1 MTSNPSSWILQKEAT
16 KMFQLLRAE
25 FYQIR
30 HRVVPFTMLLL
41 SFLATLGIASLA
53 TMILFGEKS
62 ATSASALTKA
72 LVGSQVLSIY
82 TVGLKEIPLILCF
95 VAQILTF
102 NNETKNRTLIN
113 TISYGHRRRSVVLSK
128 ILVGLFYLL
137 LALCLGLAALV
148 IGGSMSGATF
158 KGDEILGFFTSYLI
172 PSIPLFLGY
181 IALLS
186 IPAFLFAGQGPLI
199 FTYLLLTFINQIIS
213 GVYSFLTTN
222 TQNMGNVFQK
232 FLSADKAFAFFFTFL
247 KVGKPL
253 TWGNL
258 NFDLT
263 PVVASAYFLLFFWI
277 AVKLFNRAEVK

>member
-1 MTSNPSSWILQKEAT
+1 
-16 KMFQLLRAE
+16 MFQLLRAE

-30 HRVVPFTMLLL
+30 HRVAPFTMLLL
-41 SFLATLGIASLA
+41 SFLATLGISYLA
-53 TMILFGEKS
+53 TVMLFAGLRTEEITELQKGF
-62 ATSASALTKA
+62 
-72 LVGSQVLSIY
+72 VGSQVLSFYIL
-82 TVGLKEIPLILCF
+82 GLKEIPLLLCF

-137 LALCLGLAALV
+137 LALCLGLVALL
-148 IGGSMSGATF
+148 IGSSMSGATF
-158 KGDEILGFFTSYLI
+158 KSKEILEFFTNYLI

-222 TQNMGNVFQK
+222 TQNMGNVVQK
-232 FLSADKAFAFFFTFL
+232 FLSADKVFAFFFTFL

-258 NFDLT
+258 NLDLT
-263 PVVASAYFLLFFWI
+263 PVVAFAYFLLFFWI

>member
-1 MTSNPSSWILQKEAT
+1 
-16 KMFQLLRAE
+16 MFQLLRAE

-30 HRVVPFTMLLL
+30 HRVAPFTMLLL
-41 SFLATLGIASLA
+41 SFLATLGIAYLA
-53 TMILFGEKS
+53 TIMLFAGLRTEEITVQQKEF
-62 ATSASALTKA
+62 
-72 LVGSQVLSIY
+72 VGSQVLSLYII
-82 TVGLKEIPLILCF
+82 GLKEMPLLLCF

-128 ILVGLFYLL
+128 ILVGIFYLL
-137 LALCLGLAALV
+137 LASCLSLV
-148 IGGSMSGATF
+148 SMSGATF
-158 KGDEILGFFTSYLI
+158 KSNEILEFFTNYLI

-199 FTYLLLTFINQIIS
+199 FTYLLLSFINPILS
-213 GVYSFLTTN
+213 GAYTFLTTN
-222 TQNMGNVFQK
+222 RDSMGNVVQK
-232 FLSADKAFAFFFTFL
+232 FMSANEAFAFFFTFL

-263 PVVASAYFLLFFWI
+263 PVVAFAYFLLFFWI
-277 AVKLFNRAEVK
+277 AVRLFNRAEVK

>member
-1 MTSNPSSWILQKEAT
+1 
-16 KMFQLLRAE
+16 MFQLLRAE

-30 HRVVPFTMLLL
+30 HRVAPFTMLLL
-41 SFLATLGIASLA
+41 SFLATLGIAYLA
-53 TMILFGEKS
+53 TTMLFAGLMTNKITELQKG
-62 ATSASALTKA
+62 
-72 LVGSQVLSIY
+72 LVGSQVLSFYIL
-82 TVGLKEIPLILCF
+82 GLKEIPLLLCF

-113 TISYGHRRRSVVLSK
+113 TISYGHRRRTVVLSK

-137 LALCLGLAALV
+137 LALCLGLVALV
-148 IGGSMSGATF
+148 IGSSMSGATF
-158 KGDEILGFFTSYLI
+158 KSNEILEFFTNYLI

-199 FTYLLLTFINQIIS
+199 FTYLLLTFINPILS
-213 GVYSFLTTN
+213 GAYTFLTTN
-222 TQNMGNVFQK
+222 RDSMGHVVQK
-232 FLSADKAFAFFFTFL
+232 FMSANEAFAFFFTFL

>member
-1 MTSNPSSWILQKEAT
+1 
-16 KMFQLLRAE
+16 MFQLLRAE

-30 HRVVPFTMLLL
+30 HRVAPFTMLLL

-53 TMILFGEKS
+53 SMILFGEKS
-62 ATSASALTKA
+62 GTSTSALTKA
-72 LVGSQVLSIY
+72 LVGNQVLSIY
-82 TVGLKEIPLILCF
+82 TIGLKEMPLLLCF

-137 LALCLGLAALV
+137 LASCLSLAGLL
-148 IGGSMSGATF
+148 IGGGMSGATF
-158 KGDEILGFFTSYLI
+158 KGNEILEFFTSYLI

-199 FTYLLLTFINQIIS
+199 FTYLLLSFINPILT

-222 TQNMGNVFQK
+222 TANMGNVVQK
-232 FLSADKAFAFFFTFL
+232 FMSADKAFAFFFTFL

-258 NFDLT
+258 NLDLT
-263 PVVASAYFLLFFWI
+263 PVVAFAYFLLFFWI
-277 AVKLFNRAEVK
+277 AVRLFNRAEVK

>member
-30 HRVVPFTMLLL
+30 HRVAPFTMLLL

-82 TVGLKEIPLILCF
+82 TVGLKEMPLILCF

-137 LALCLGLAALV
+137 LASCLSLVGLL

-158 KGDEILGFFTSYLI
+158 KSNEILTFFTTYLI

-199 FTYLLLTFINQIIS
+199 FTYLLLTFINPILS
-213 GVYSFLTTN
+213 GAYTFLTTN
-222 TQNMGNVFQK
+222 RDSMGHVVQK
-232 FLSADKAFAFFFTFL
+232 FMSANEAFAFFFTFL
-247 KVGKPL
+247 KVGQPL

-263 PVVASAYFLLFFWI
+263 SIVASAYFLLFFWI

>member
-1 MTSNPSSWILQKEAT
+1 
-16 KMFQLLRAE
+16 MFQLLRAE

-30 HRVVPFTMLLL
+30 HRVAPFTMLLL

-53 TMILFGEKS
+53 TMILFGEKN

-82 TVGLKEIPLILCF
+82 TVGLKEMPLILCF

-137 LALCLGLAALV
+137 LASCL
-148 IGGSMSGATF
+148 SGATF
-158 KGDEILGFFTSYLI
+158 KSNEILTFFTTYLI

-199 FTYLLLTFINQIIS
+199 FTYLLLTFINPILS
-213 GVYSFLTTN
+213 GAYTFLTTN
-222 TQNMGNVFQK
+222 RDSMGHVVQK
-232 FLSADKAFAFFFTFL
+232 FMSANEAFAFFFTFL
-247 KVGKPL
+247 KVGQPL

-263 PVVASAYFLLFFWI
+263 PIVASAYFLLFFWI

>member
-30 HRVVPFTMLLL
+30 HRVAPFTMLLL
-41 SFLATLGIASLA
+41 SFLATLGIAYLA
-53 TMILFGEKS
+53 TIMLFAGLRTVEI
-62 ATSASALTKA
+62 TELQKA
-72 LVGSQVLSIY
+72 LVGNQVLSSYII
-82 TVGLKEIPLILCF
+82 GLKEMPLILCF

-113 TISYGHRRRSVVLSK
+113 TISYGHRRRTVVLSK

-137 LALCLGLAALV
+137 LALCLGLVGLL

-158 KGDEILGFFTSYLI
+158 KSNEILEFFTNYLI

-199 FTYLLLTFINQIIS
+199 FTYLLLTFINPILS
-213 GVYSFLTTN
+213 GAYTFLTTN
-222 TQNMGNVFQK
+222 RDSMGHVVQK
-232 FLSADKAFAFFFTFL
+232 FMSANEAFAFFFTFL
-247 KVGKPL
+247 KVGQPL

-263 PVVASAYFLLFFWI
+263 PIVASAYFLLFFWI

>member
-1 MTSNPSSWILQKEAT
+1 
-16 KMFQLLRAE
+16 MFQLLRAE

-30 HRVVPFTMLLL
+30 HRVAPFTMLLL
-41 SFLATLGIASLA
+41 SFLATLGIAYLA
-53 TMILFGEKS
+53 TIMLFAGLRTEEITVQQKEF
-62 ATSASALTKA
+62 
-72 LVGSQVLSIY
+72 VGSQVLSLYII
-82 TVGLKEIPLILCF
+82 GLKEMPLLLCF

-113 TISYGHRRRSVVLSK
+113 TISYGHRRRTVVLSK

-137 LALCLGLAALV
+137 LALCLGLVGLL

-158 KGDEILGFFTSYLI
+158 KSNEILEFFTNYLI

-199 FTYLLLTFINQIIS
+199 FTYLLLTFINPILS
-213 GVYSFLTTN
+213 GAYTFLTTN
-222 TQNMGNVFQK
+222 RDSMGNVVQK
-232 FLSADKAFAFFFTFL
+232 FMSANEAFAFFFTFL
-247 KVGKPL
+247 KVGQPL

-263 PVVASAYFLLFFWI
+263 PIVASAYFLLFFWI

>member
-1 MTSNPSSWILQKEAT
+1 
-16 KMFQLLRAE
+16 MFQLLRAE

-30 HRVVPFTMLLL
+30 HRVAPFTMLLL

-82 TVGLKEIPLILCF
+82 TVGLKEMPLILCF

-137 LALCLGLAALV
+137 LALCLGLVALV

-222 TQNMGNVFQK
+222 TQNMGNVVQK
-232 FLSADKAFAFFFTFL
+232 FLSADKVFAFFFTFL

>member
-30 HRVVPFTMLLL
+30 HRVAPFTMLLL

-82 TVGLKEIPLILCF
+82 TVGLKEMPLILCF

-137 LALCLGLAALV
+137 LASCLSLVGLL

-158 KGDEILGFFTSYLI
+158 KSNEILTFFTTYLI

-199 FTYLLLTFINQIIS
+199 FTYLLLTFINPILS
-213 GVYSFLTTN
+213 GAYTFLTTN
-222 TQNMGNVFQK
+222 RDSMGHVVQK
-232 FLSADKAFAFFFTFL
+232 FMSANEAFAFFFTFL
-247 KVGKPL
+247 KVGQPL

-263 PVVASAYFLLFFWI
+263 PIVASAYFLLFFWI

>member
-1 MTSNPSSWILQKEAT
+1 
-16 KMFQLLRAE
+16 MFQLLRAE

-30 HRVVPFTMLLL
+30 HRVAPFTMLLL
-41 SFLATLGIASLA
+41 SFLATLGIAYLA
-53 TMILFGEKS
+53 TTMLFAGLRTVEI
-62 ATSASALTKA
+62 TELQKA
-72 LVGSQVLSIY
+72 LVGNQVLSSYII
-82 TVGLKEIPLILCF
+82 GLKEIPLILCF

-113 TISYGHRRRSVVLSK
+113 TISYGHRRRTVVLSK

-137 LALCLGLAALV
+137 LALCLGLAALL
-148 IGGSMSGATF
+148 IGSSMSGATF

-199 FTYLLLTFINQIIS
+199 FTYLLLTFINPILS
-213 GVYSFLTTN
+213 GAYTFLTTN
-222 TQNMGNVFQK
+222 RDSMGNVVQK
-232 FLSADKAFAFFFTFL
+232 FMSANEAFAFFFTFL

-263 PVVASAYFLLFFWI
+263 PIVAFAYFLLFFWI

>member
-30 HRVVPFTMLLL
+30 HRVAPFTMLLL
-41 SFLATLGIASLA
+41 SFLATLGIAYLA
-53 TMILFGEKS
+53 TIMLFAGLRTVEI
-62 ATSASALTKA
+62 TELQKA
-72 LVGSQVLSIY
+72 LVGNQVLSSYII
-82 TVGLKEIPLILCF
+82 GLKEMPLILCF

-113 TISYGHRRRSVVLSK
+113 TISYGHRRRTVVLSK

-137 LALCLGLAALV
+137 LALCLGLVALV
-148 IGGSMSGATF
+148 IGSSMSGATF
-158 KGDEILGFFTSYLI
+158 KSNEILEFFTNYLI

-199 FTYLLLTFINQIIS
+199 FTYLLLTFINPILS
-213 GVYSFLTTN
+213 GAYTFLTTN
-222 TQNMGNVFQK
+222 RDSMGNVVQK
-232 FLSADKAFAFFFTFL
+232 FMSANEAFAFFFTFL
-247 KVGKPL
+247 KVGQPL

-263 PVVASAYFLLFFWI
+263 PIVASAYFLLFFWI

>member
-41 SFLATLGIASLA
+41 SFLATLGIAYLA
-53 TMILFGEKS
+53 TTLLFAGLRTVEI
-62 ATSASALTKA
+62 TELQKA
-72 LVGSQVLSIY
+72 LVGNQVLSSYII
-82 TVGLKEIPLILCF
+82 GLKEIPLILCF

-113 TISYGHRRRSVVLSK
+113 TISYGHRRRSVILSK

-137 LALCLGLAALV
+137 LASCLSLVGLL

-158 KGDEILGFFTSYLI
+158 KSNEILTFFTTYLI

-199 FTYLLLTFINQIIS
+199 FTYLLLTFINPILS
-213 GVYSFLTTN
+213 GAYTFLTTN
-222 TQNMGNVFQK
+222 RDSMGHVVQK
-232 FLSADKAFAFFFTFL
+232 FMSANEAFAFFFTFL
-247 KVGKPL
+247 KVGQPL

-263 PVVASAYFLLFFWI
+263 PIVASAYFLLFFWI